1 MNTKSTLTMAALIAA
16 SIAINLVFAH
26 GDEDHE
32 GGAAKHEGHAAAL
45 GKPGDPSKVS
55 RTIDVTMSDAMRFT
69 PSAIAVKRGET
80 IRFALKNVGKLKHEM
95 VLGEIKELKEHA
107 ALMQKFPEME
117 HSDPN
122 MVTVAPG
129 KNGEIIWQFTKAG
142 TFTFACLQP
151 GHFEAGMVGKVKV
164 SGAMPAAVVASVDMN
179 ADAMD
184 QKPKPMNT
192 SKANMAATVMT
203 DGEVKK
209 IDKDTGKITIKH
221 GPITN
226 LGMPG
231 MTMVFKAKDA
241 AMLDQVKPGDKI
253 RFVAERGDGVLF
265 VTKIE
270 AAQ

>member
-16 SIAINLVFAH
+16 SLAINPVFAH
-26 GDEDHE
+26 GDEDHN
-32 GGAAKHEGHAAAL
+32 AKHEGHAAAL
-45 GKPGDPSKVS
+45 GKPGDPDKVS
-55 RTIDVTMSDAMRFT
+55 RTIKITMSDTMRFT

-80 IRFALKNVGKLKHEM
+80 IKFALKNDGKLKHEM

-122 MVTVAPG
+122 MVTVEPG
-129 KNGEIIWQFTKAG
+129 KSGEIVWQFTKAG

-164 SGAMPAAVVASVDMN
+164 SGAMPAAVVASAVMN
-179 ADAMD
+179 TDAID
-184 QKPKPMNT
+184 QKPKPMNA
-192 SKANMAATVMT
+192 SNANMAATAMT

-209 IDKDTGKITIKH
+209 IDKDSGKITIKH

-253 RFVAERGDGVLF
+253 RFVAERGDGALV